1 MINALW
7 SHDDPLKSLK
17 TAVVSDLAAARH
29 AIDGYEMATAGEG
42 LRRLAGILDMA
53 LLPMAQRFCDE
64 IAELTLAAAAGAAGD
79 PQAARRL
86 AERAIRALRDYLD
99 GISDGTGTNPM
110 RFLPL
115 LDEMAQARGVP
126 PVSAHDLCSFDI
138 PVDLAGPLGREAD
151 TQEDLMVRLKREHE
165 TYQRG
170 LLRWFQGDAGGL
182 AAMRGA
188 LGGVLRTQP
197 ASRRA
202 LWWVASALV
211 EGLQMA
217 DTDTGPEVKKLC
229 ARIEQELRRLRSGAA
244 ESGSPL
250 LCDVLYAI
258 ATTCPDGP
266 RAHEVSAWYGLDK
279 VFPDAS
285 GREVEVSAEGRSG
298 HEAAQESLHAAR
310 DALERF
316 HDGTDGALD
325 ECVGHVSEARRKLRP
340 FSPGALTDLLDAI
353 ANRAGSRASDQ
364 TDRLALDLAE
374 ALIIA
379 DDACRRPLPSQTV
392 TQFVT
397 DYANELCFLGTAS
410 RTHSIEIA
418 DVLRMSDAAAP
429 VATEILKRLRQAQH
443 LLGNLSEETVKP
455 SEIDGL
461 GDSISQCASVFD
473 MLGAVRAETLCALC
487 AARIAEVKA
496 ADWAASE
503 ETMIMIAEGISGL
516 DLYCMALEQG
526 LADPERPLQAVF
538 EHLGLADPGTPPARP
553 QDLVEGPAFVNS
565 GDPEPSENPSE
576 VDAKLLS
583 VFLEEALG
591 VLRNM
596 ERQLAA
602 VRDDP
607 SDVEALAELRRV
619 FHTLTGSSR
628 MVRLDDLGHV
638 AHALEDTLD
647 FALDQGRPATGGLVT
662 LIELAYRRFGEWID
676 ALGRDGRADIDQAEL
691 LGLASRVRNGEET
704 SILTPGACTMAA
716 TGHAAAHAD
725 VALPESA
732 TLDASAEVVIGDAV
746 MSVALFE
753 SFAGEALVH
762 HQTLKLESEHL
773 STHGLCEIRPEFL
786 RASHTLAGISRTA
799 GLSHIGDLAGALEQ
813 WLQALAEDPHPLTTG
828 GRDVMWDAIAALGG
842 MIDAARRRQC
852 PEPNKLS
859 ESAVLTARIDSLCA
873 AVADASELPTIEQPS
888 SPGSLGVHGEPAI
901 VVEHEPPPAPVQAP
915 EHASE
920 RHSRLGLLIDSA
932 QELLSNW
939 STRRRPIAEPPALVA
954 TDGASHPVTE
964 IAVPDIVA
972 AEPKPIASIPQPA
985 AEGLDTEILAFFVE
999 EASELLSAI
1008 GSGLRAWR
1016 ADPSDNGASQQL
1028 LRVLHNFKG
1037 SAHTVGAV
1045 HLCRLAHD
1053 MEDRVQ
1059 ALVDHG
1065 DVPAVIFDALD
1076 ESFDHLAL
1084 ATEALQ
1090 KGQPV
1095 QPQPQSHAADPGAQT
1110 LAPALLSSDR
1120 TSDAL
1125 VQTLELTPLSS
1136 RAAQLPDATSAPGG
1150 SGVRDHQ
1157 TLLRIRAEVAD
1168 RLVNQA
1174 GEISIAR
1181 SRIETEMEAF
1191 ERGLSDLAA
1200 TTGRVREQLHEIAIQ
1215 AESQLQ
1221 SRLSQ
1226 VKSDD
1231 ANFDPLEFDRYTRL
1245 QELTRMIAEGVSDVA
1260 TVQQGLARTL
1270 EHTTAALAEQRRID
1284 REHHRD
1290 LMRLRAAP
1298 FSTITERLYRAV
1310 RQAARESGKKVDLTI
1325 RGGHVEINRT
1335 VIERM
1340 IAPLEHVLRNAVV
1353 HGIEPIE
1360 ERRRAG
1366 KPEVGMVTVALR
1378 PEATEIR
1385 LTVSDDGAG
1394 LDVGR
1399 IRDKAL
1405 ARGLITLEQPLL
1417 DEEAMQLIFSHGLST
1432 AEEITGLSGRGVG
1445 MDIVMSELGAIGGR
1459 VKVTSKRGKGAYFS
1473 FFLPVMLGITQ
1484 ALLVRAGIDVFPI
1497 PTVLVG
1503 QVVAGRSVH
1512 DQAGRLRESIEHLGR
1527 RYKVHYL
1534 PVLLGKLD
1542 ATAEG
1547 TRASRVLL
1555 LRAGDER
1562 IAVLV
1567 DEVLGSRKIM
1577 VKDVGAQIGSVQGI
1591 LGATVLGDG
1600 RGVLI
1605 INPIEFARRGDRAI
1619 PAAGAARPVEASAR
1633 TPLVLVVDDS
1643 LTVRKFTTRLLAR
1656 EGFRVATARDGVEA
1670 LDKVR
1675 VALPDV
1681 ILLDIEMPR
1690 MDGFELTRVLHS
1702 DSRTAGIPII
1712 MITSRTAEKH
1722 HQYAMDLGVRVYL
1735 GKPYSER
1742 DLVTHIAHCTDR
1754 RAA

>member
-1 MINALW
+1 MINALRTR
-7 SHDDPLKSLK
+7 DDSLRSLK

-29 AIDGYEMATAGEG
+29 AIDGYEMARAGEG

-53 LLPMAQRFCDE
+53 MLPMAQRFCDE
-64 IAELTLAAAAGAAGD
+64 IADLTLAAAVGAAGD

-86 AERAIRALRDYLD
+86 AKRAIRALRDYLD
-99 GISDGTGTNPM
+99 GISDGAGTDPM

-115 LDEMAQARGVP
+115 SGEMAQARGVP
-126 PVSAHDLCSFDI
+126 PVGAYDLCSFDI
-138 PVDLAGPLGREAD
+138 PMDLAGPLGREAD
-151 TQEDLMVRLKREHE
+151 LLNLGQEDLMLRIKRLHE

-182 AAMRGA
+182 DAMRGA
-188 LGGVLRTQP
+188 LDGVLRTQP

-217 DTDTGPEVKKLC
+217 HTDTGPEIKKLC
-229 ARIEQELRRLRSGAA
+229 ARVEQELRRLRSGAA

-258 ATTCPDGP
+258 ATSCPGGP
-266 RAHEVSAWYGLDK
+266 LVREVSAWYGLDK

-298 HEAAQESLHAAR
+298 REAVRGSLHAAR
-310 DALERF
+310 DALQRF

-325 ECVGHVSEARRKLRP
+325 QCIGHVSEARLKLPP

-364 TDRLALDLAE
+364 TERLALDLAE

-379 DDACRRPLPSQTV
+379 DDVCRRPVLSETV

-410 RTHSIEIA
+410 TTHSMGMA
-418 DVLRMSDAAAP
+418 NALRMSDAAAP

-443 LLGNLSEETVKP
+443 LLGDLSEKTVKP

-473 MLGAVRAETLCALC
+473 MLGAARAEMLCALC

-496 ADWAASE
+496 ADSAANE
-503 ETMIMIAEGISGL
+503 ETMSVIAEGISGL
-516 DLYCMALEQG
+516 DLYCAALEQG
-526 LADPERPLQAVF
+526 LADPERPLLAVF
-538 EHLGLADPGTPPARP
+538 EHLGLAHPGTPPAEP
-553 QDLVEGPAFVNS
+553 QD
-565 GDPEPSENPSE
+565 
-576 VDAKLLS
+576 
-583 VFLEEALG
+583 
-591 VLRNM
+591 
-596 ERQLAA
+596 Q
-602 VRDDP
+602 
-607 SDVEALAELRRV
+607 
-619 FHTLTGSSR
+619 
-628 MVRLDDLGHV
+628 
-638 AHALEDTLD
+638 
-647 FALDQGRPATGGLVT
+647 
-662 LIELAYRRFGEWID
+662 
-676 ALGRDGRADIDQAEL
+676 
-691 LGLASRVRNGEET
+691 
-704 SILTPGACTMAA
+704 TMACA
-716 TGHAAAHAD
+716 IAAAGHAAADAD

-732 TLDASAEVVIGDAV
+732 TLEATAEVVIGNAV

-753 SFAGEALVH
+753 SFASEALVH
-762 HQTLKLESEHL
+762 HQTLNLESERL
-773 STHGLCEIRPEFL
+773 STHGLCEIRPEFV

-813 WLQALAEDPHPLTTG
+813 WLQALAEDPHPLTAG
-828 GRDVMWDAIAALGG
+828 GRDAMRDAIAALGG

-852 PEPNKLS
+852 PEPNELS
-859 ESAVLTARIDSLCA
+859 ESAVLIARIDSLCVT
-873 AVADASELPTIEQPS
+873 VADTSKLLTIEQPS
-888 SPGSLGVHGEPAI
+888 SPESLGVHGEPAI

-920 RHSRLGLLIDSA
+920 RHSGLRLLIDSA
-932 QELLSNW
+932 QELVSNW
-939 STRRRPIAEPPALVA
+939 STRRRPIAEPPAPVA
-954 TDGASHPVTE
+954 TDEASYPVTE
-964 IAVPDIVA
+964 MAVPDIVA
-972 AEPKPIASIPQPA
+972 PEPEPITSGPQPA
-985 AEGLDTEILAFFVE
+985 AERLDTEILAFFVE

-1016 ADPSDNGASQQL
+1016 ADPSDTGASQQL

-1059 ALVDHG
+1059 ALVDDG

-1076 ESFDHLAL
+1076 ERFDHLAL
-1084 ATEALQ
+1084 CTEALQ
-1090 KGQPV
+1090 RGQPV
-1095 QPQPQSHAADPGAQT
+1095 HPRSRSGAAEPGAQT
-1110 LAPALLSSDR
+1110 LAPALLSSDPS
-1120 TSDAL
+1120 SDAL

-1136 RAAQLPDATSAPGG
+1136 RAAQLPDPNRALGG
-1150 SGVRDHQ
+1150 SGVHDHQ

-1191 ERGLSDLAA
+1191 ERGLSDLAV

-1221 SRLSQ
+1221 SRLLQ
-1226 VKSDD
+1226 VKSED
-1231 ANFDPLEFDRYTRL
+1231 ANFDPLEFDRYTCL

-1270 EHTTAALAEQRRID
+1270 EHTTASLAEQRRVD

-1310 RQAARESGKKVDLTI
+1310 RQAARESGKKVELTI

-1335 VIERM
+1335 AIERM

-1366 KPEVGMVTVALR
+1366 KPEVGTVTVAVR
-1378 PEATEIR
+1378 AEATEIR

-1394 LDVGR
+1394 LDVAR

-1405 ARGLITLEQPLL
+1405 ARGLITAEQPLL
-1417 DEEAMQLIFSHGLST
+1417 DEELMQLIFSHGLST

-1459 VKVTSKRGKGAYFS
+1459 AKVTSKRGKGAYFS
-1473 FFLPVMLGITQ
+1473 FFLPVTLGITQ

-1503 QVVAGRSVH
+1503 QVVAGPSAH

-1542 ATAEG
+1542 ATVEG

-1562 IAVLV
+1562 VAVLV
-1567 DEVLGSRKIM
+1567 DEVLGSREIM

-1619 PAAGAARPVEASAR
+1619 PAAGAADPAQASAR
-1633 TPLVLVVDDS
+1633 APLVLVVDDS

-1656 EGFRVATARDGVEA
+1656 EGFRLATARDGVEA
-1670 LDKVR
+1670 LDQVR

-1702 DSRTAGIPII
+1702 DPRTAGIPII

-1722 HQYAMDLGVRVYL
+1722 RQYAMDLGVHVYL

-1742 DLVTHIAHCTDR
+1742 DLVTHIEHCTGR

>member
-1 MINALW
+1 MKNAL
-7 SHDDPLKSLK
+7 SSRDDPLRSLK
-17 TAVVSDLAAARH
+17 TAIVIDLAAARH
-29 AIDGYEMATAGEG
+29 AIDENEMARAGEG
-42 LRRLAGILDMA
+42 LRRLAGILGMA
-53 LLPMAQRFCDE
+53 MLPMAQRFCGE
-64 IAELTLAAAAGAAGD
+64 ISELALAAAAGAVGD
-79 PQAARRL
+79 LQTAQRL
-86 AERAIRALRDYLD
+86 AERSIRALRDYLD
-99 GISDGTGTNPM
+99 GISDGAGTNPM

-115 LDEMAQARGVP
+115 LGEMAQARGVP
-126 PVSAHDLCSFDI
+126 PVSTHDLCSFDI
-138 PVDLAGPLGREAD
+138 PVDPAGPPGREAD
-151 TQEDLMVRLKREHE
+151 LLNLGQEDLLDRLKREHE

-182 AAMRGA
+182 VAMGGA
-188 LGGVLRTQP
+188 LDRVLRTQP

-202 LWWVASALV
+202 LWWIASALV
-211 EGLQMA
+211 EGLQIA
-217 DTDTGPEVKKLC
+217 HTDTGPEIKKLC
-229 ARIEQELRRLRSGAA
+229 ARIEQELRRLRNGAA

-266 RAHEVSAWYGLDK
+266 RAREVSAWYGLDK

-285 GREVEVSAEGRSG
+285 GREVEVSAEERTG
-298 HEAAQESLHAAR
+298 HEAARESLRAAR
-310 DALERF
+310 DALQRF
-316 HDGTDGALD
+316 HDGADGALD
-325 ECVGHVSEARRKLRP
+325 ECIGQVSEACLKLRP
-340 FSPGALTDLLDAI
+340 IPPSALTDLLGAI
-353 ANRAGSRASDQ
+353 ANRAGSRRSDQ

-379 DDACRRPLPSQTV
+379 DDVCRRPALSETV
-392 TQFVT
+392 TQSVT
-397 DYANELCFLGTAS
+397 DYANELCSLGTAS
-410 RTHSIEIA
+410 KTHSIAMA
-418 DVLRMSDAAAP
+418 DALWMTDSVVP

-443 LLGNLSEETVKP
+443 LLGDLSQETVRP
-455 SEIDGL
+455 SDIDGL
-461 GDSISQCASVFD
+461 GDSIAQCASVFD
-473 MLGAVRAETLCALC
+473 MLGAVRAEMLGALC

-496 ADWAASE
+496 ADWVASD
-503 ETMIMIAEGISGL
+503 ETMTVIAEGINGL

-526 LADPERPLQAVF
+526 SADPERPLLAVF
-538 EHLGLADPGTPPARP
+538 EHLGLADPGTRPAGP
-553 QDLVEGPAFVNS
+553 QDLVDGPTLVAS
-565 GDPEPSENPSE
+565 GDLGPFENRFE
-576 VDAKLLS
+576 MDAELLS
-583 VFLEEALG
+583 VFLKEALE
-591 VLRNM
+591 VLRDM

-602 VRDDP
+602 VRNDP
-607 SDVEALAELRRV
+607 SDAEVLSEMRRG
-619 FHTLTGSSR
+619 FHTLKGSSR
-628 MVRLDDLGHV
+628 MVHLDDLGHA

-647 FALDQGRPATGGLVT
+647 FALGKGRPAPDGLAT
-662 LIELAYRRFGEWID
+662 LIESAHRRFGEWIE
-676 ALGRDGRADIDQAEL
+676 ALGRDGRADIDLDEL
-691 LGLASRVRNGEET
+691 MSLASCVRNGGET
-704 SILTPGACTMAA
+704 SILTQGASAMPA
-716 TGHAAAHAD
+716 TGHAG
-725 VALPESA
+725 VAPPESA
-732 TLDASAEVVIGDAV
+732 TLEATAEVVIGDAV

-773 STHGLCEIRPEFL
+773 STRGFCEIRPEFL
-786 RASHTLAGISRTA
+786 RAAHTLAGISRTA
-799 GLSHIGDLAGALEQ
+799 GLLHIGDLAGALEQ
-813 WLQALAEDPHPLTTG
+813 WLQALAQDPHPLRAG
-828 GRDVMWDAIAALGG
+828 GRDVLRDAIATLGG

-852 PEPNKLS
+852 PEPNELS
-859 ESAVLTARIDSLCA
+859 AGALVIARIDSLCA
-873 AVADASELPTIEQPS
+873 VVADASESLAVEQPS
-888 SPGSLGVHGEPAI
+888 STGSLEVHEEP
-901 VVEHEPPPAPVQAP
+901 VVGHEPPPAP
-915 EHASE
+915 EHAPE
-920 RHSRLGLLIDSA
+920 RHSRFRLLIDSA
-932 QELLSNW
+932 QELLSDW
-939 STRRRPIAEPPALVA
+939 STRRRPIAEPPPLVA
-954 TDGASHPVTE
+954 TDQVSHPATE
-964 IAVPDIVA
+964 IDVPDSVA
-972 AEPKPIASIPQPA
+972 ADPEAVGPEPIASVPEPA
-985 AEGLDTEILAFFVE
+985 VEGLDTEILTFFVE
-999 EASELLSAI
+999 EAFELLSAI

-1016 ADPSDNGASQQL
+1016 ADPSDNGACQQL
-1028 LRVLHNFKG
+1028 LRSLHNFKG

-1053 MEDRVQ
+1053 MEDRVE

-1076 ESFDHLAL
+1076 ERFDHLAL

-1090 KGQPV
+1090 KEQPV
-1095 QPQPQSHAADPGAQT
+1095 QSQPRYDAADSGTQI
-1110 LAPALLSSDR
+1110 LAPDLQSSDR
-1120 TSDAL
+1120 TSDVL

-1136 RAAQLPDATSAPGG
+1136 RVTQRPDATPAPGG
-1150 SGVRDHQ
+1150 SGVGDRL
-1157 TLLRIRAEVAD
+1157 TFLRIRAEVAD

-1174 GEISIAR
+1174 GEINIAR
-1181 SRIETEMEAF
+1181 SRIETEMESF

-1200 TTGRVREQLHEIAIQ
+1200 TTARVREQLHEIAIQ

-1231 ANFDPLEFDRYTRL
+1231 ADFDPLEFDRYTRL

-1270 EHTTAALAEQRRID
+1270 EHTTASLAEQRRID

-1298 FSTITERLYRAV
+1298 FSTIAERLYRAV
-1310 RQAARESGKKVDLTI
+1310 RQAARGSGKKVELTI
-1325 RGGHVEINRT
+1325 RGGHVELNRT

-1340 IAPLEHVLRNAVV
+1340 IGPLEHVLRNAVV

-1360 ERRRAG
+1360 ERRRTG
-1366 KPEVGMVTVALR
+1366 KPDMGMVTVALR

-1394 LDVGR
+1394 LDIAR

-1405 ARGLITLEQPLL
+1405 ARGLITPEQPLL
-1417 DEEAMQLIFSHGLST
+1417 DEELMQLIFSHGLST

-1459 VKVTSKRGKGAYFS
+1459 VKVTSKRGHGAYFS
-1473 FFLPVMLGITQ
+1473 FFFPVTLGITQ
-1484 ALLVRAGIDVFPI
+1484 ALLVRAGSDVFPI

-1503 QVVAGRSVH
+1503 QVLAGRSAH

-1534 PVLLGKLD
+1534 PVVLGKLD

-1562 IAVLV
+1562 VAVLV
-1567 DEVLGSRKIM
+1567 DEVLGSREIM
-1577 VKDVGAQIGSVQGI
+1577 VKDVGAQIGSVHGI

-1605 INPIEFARRGDRAI
+1605 INPIELARRGDIRAI
-1619 PAAGAARPVEASAR
+1619 PAAGAQHPAEASAR

-1656 EGFRVATARDGVEA
+1656 EGFRVATARDGIEA
-1670 LDKVR
+1670 LDQVR

-1702 DSRTAGIPII
+1702 DPRTAGIPII

-1722 HQYAMDLGVRVYL
+1722 RQYAMDLGVRVYL

-1742 DLVTHIAHCTDR
+1742 DLMTQIAHCTEQ
-1754 RAA
+1754 RAD

>member
-1 MINALW
+1 MINALR
-7 SHDDPLKSLK
+7 SRDDPLRSLK
-17 TAVVSDLAAARH
+17 TAIVSDLAAARH
-29 AIDGYEMATAGEG
+29 AIDGYEMARAGEG

-53 LLPMAQRFCDE
+53 MLPMAQRFCDE

-99 GISDGTGTNPM
+99 GISDGAGTNPM

-115 LDEMAQARGVP
+115 LGEMAQARGVP

-138 PVDLAGPLGREAD
+138 PVDVASPLGREAD
-151 TQEDLMVRLKREHE
+151 LLNLGQEDLMVRLKRLHE

-182 AAMRGA
+182 AAMRAA

-217 DTDTGPEVKKLC
+217 HTDTGPEIQKLC
-229 ARIEQELRRLRSGAA
+229 ARVEQELRRLRSGAA

-266 RAHEVSAWYGLDK
+266 RAREVSAWYGLDK

-285 GREVEVSAEGRSG
+285 GREVEVSAGGRFG
-298 HEAAQESLHAAR
+298 NEAVRESLHAAR

-325 ECVGHVSEARRKLRP
+325 ECIDHVSEARRKLAP

-379 DDACRRPLPSQTV
+379 DDACRRPVLSETV
-392 TQFVT
+392 TQSVT
-397 DYANELCFLGTAS
+397 NYANELCLLGAAS
-410 RTHSIEIA
+410 RMHSIEMA
-418 DVLRMSDAAAP
+418 DALGMSDAAAP

-443 LLGNLSEETVKP
+443 LLLGDLSEETVKP

-461 GDSISQCASVFD
+461 GDSISQCASAFG
-473 MLGAVRAETLCALC
+473 MLGAVRAEMLCALC

-503 ETMIMIAEGISGL
+503 ETMTVIAEGISGL
-516 DLYCMALEQG
+516 DLYCTAREQG
-526 LADPERPLQAVF
+526 LADPERPLLAAF
-538 EHLGLADPGTPPARP
+538 EHLGLADPGTPPAGP
-553 QDLVEGPAFVNS
+553 QDLVEGPAFVDS
-565 GDPEPSENPSE
+565 
-576 VDAKLLS
+576 
-583 VFLEEALG
+583 
-591 VLRNM
+591 
-596 ERQLAA
+596 
-602 VRDDP
+602 
-607 SDVEALAELRRV
+607 
-619 FHTLTGSSR
+619 
-628 MVRLDDLGHV
+628 
-638 AHALEDTLD
+638 
-647 FALDQGRPATGGLVT
+647 
-662 LIELAYRRFGEWID
+662 
-676 ALGRDGRADIDQAEL
+676 
-691 LGLASRVRNGEET
+691 
-704 SILTPGACTMAA
+704 AA
-716 TGHAAAHAD
+716 TGHAATVVD

-732 TLDASAEVVIGDAV
+732 TLEASAEVVIGDAV
-746 MSVALFE
+746 MSVTLFE
-753 SFAGEALVH
+753 SFAGEALLY

-773 STHGLCEIRPEFL
+773 SKHSLCEIRPEFL

-813 WLQALAEDPHPLTTG
+813 WLQALAQDPHPLTTG
-828 GRDVMWDAIAALGG
+828 GRGAMRDAITSLGG

-852 PEPNKLS
+852 PEPNELA
-859 ESAVLTARIDSLCA
+859 ESTVLMARIDSLCA
-873 AVADASELPTIEQPS
+873 AVADASELLTIEQPS
-888 SPGSLGVHGEPAI
+888 GPGSLGVHGEPAI
-901 VVEHEPPPAPVQAP
+901 VIGHEPPPAPVQVREP
-915 EHASE
+915 TSEH
-920 RHSRLGLLIDSA
+920 HGRLRLLIDSA

-939 STRRRPIAEPPALVA
+939 STRRSPIAEPPALIA
-954 TDGASHPVTE
+954 TDDTSHPVTE
-964 IAVPDIVA
+964 IALPGIVA
-972 AEPKPIASIPQPA
+972 ADPATAGPEPNASGPQPA

-1016 ADPSDNGASQQL
+1016 ADPGDNDASQQL

-1053 MEDRVQ
+1053 MEDRVE

-1065 DVPAVIFDALD
+1065 DVPAAIFDALD
-1076 ESFDHLAL
+1076 ERFDHLAL

-1095 QPQPQSHAADPGAQT
+1095 QSQPRSDAADPGAQT
-1110 LAPALLSSDR
+1110 LAPDLLSSDR

-1136 RAAQLPDATSAPGG
+1136 RAAQLPDATPTPGG

-1157 TLLRIRAEVAD
+1157 ALLRIRAEVAD

-1174 GEISIAR
+1174 GEISIVR

-1191 ERGLSDLAA
+1191 ERGLSDLAV

-1231 ANFDPLEFDRYTRL
+1231 ADFDPLEFDRYTRL

-1270 EHTTAALAEQRRID
+1270 EHTTASLAEQRRID
-1284 REHHRD
+1284 SEHHRD

-1335 VIERM
+1335 VLERM
-1340 IAPLEHVLRNAVV
+1340 IGPLEHVLRNAVV

-1394 LDVGR
+1394 LDLVR

-1405 ARGLITLEQPLL
+1405 ARGLITPEQPLL
-1417 DEEAMQLIFSHGLST
+1417 DEELMQLIFSHGLST
-1432 AEEITGLSGRGVG
+1432 TEEITGLSGRGVG
-1445 MDIVMSELGAIGGR
+1445 MDIVMNELGIIGGR

-1473 FFLPVMLGITQ
+1473 FFLPVTLGITQ

-1503 QVVAGRSVH
+1503 QVLAGRSAH

-1562 IAVLV
+1562 VAVLV
-1567 DEVLGSRKIM
+1567 DEVLGNREIM
-1577 VKDVGAQIGSVQGI
+1577 VKDVGAQIGSAQGI

-1605 INPIEFARRGDRAI
+1605 INPIEFAQRGDIRAS
-1619 PAAGAARPVEASAR
+1619 PAAGAAPPAEASAR

-1656 EGFRVATARDGVEA
+1656 EGFGVATARDGVEA
-1670 LDKVR
+1670 LDQVR

-1702 DSRTAGIPII
+1702 DPRTAGIPII

-1722 HQYAMDLGVRVYL
+1722 RQYAMDLGVRVYL

-1742 DLVTHIAHCTDR
+1742 DLMTHIAHCTER

>member
-1 MINALW
+1 MMNAL
-7 SHDDPLKSLK
+7 SSRDDPLRSLK

-29 AIDGYEMATAGEG
+29 AIDGYEMARAGEG

-53 LLPMAQRFCDE
+53 MLPTAQRFCDE

-99 GISDGTGTNPM
+99 GISDGAGTNPM
-110 RFLPL
+110 RFLAL
-115 LDEMAQARGVP
+115 LGEMAQARGVP

-151 TQEDLMVRLKREHE
+151 LLNLGQEDLMVRLKREHE

-170 LLRWFQGDAGGL
+170 LLRWFQGDVGGL

-188 LGGVLRTQP
+188 LGEILRSQP

-217 DTDTGPEVKKLC
+217 HTDTGPEIKKLC
-229 ARIEQELRRLRSGAA
+229 ARVEQELRRLRSGAA

-266 RAHEVSAWYGLDK
+266 RAREVSAWYGLDK

-285 GREVEVSAEGRSG
+285 GHEMEVSPEGRSG
-298 HEAAQESLHAAR
+298 HEVVRESLHAAR

-325 ECVGHVSEARRKLRP
+325 EFIGHVSEARLKLSP
-340 FSPGALTDLLDAI
+340 FSAGGLTDLLDAI
-353 ANRAGSRASDQ
+353 ANHAGSRTSDQ

-374 ALIIA
+374 TLIIA
-379 DDACRRPLPSQTV
+379 DDACRRPVLSETV
-392 TQFVT
+392 TQSVT
-397 DYANELCFLGTAS
+397 DYANELCLLGTAS
-410 RTHSIEIA
+410 RTHSIEMA
-418 DVLRMSDAAAP
+418 DALRMRDAAAP

-443 LLGNLSEETVKP
+443 LLGDLSEETVKP

-496 ADWAASE
+496 ADCAASE
-503 ETMIMIAEGISGL
+503 ETMTVIAEGISGL

-526 LADPERPLQAVF
+526 LADPERLLLAAF

-553 QDLVEGPAFVNS
+553 QDLVEGPAFVDS
-565 GDPEPSENPSE
+565 GDPGPSENPSKA
-576 VDAKLLS
+576 DAELLS

-602 VRDDP
+602 VRNDP
-607 SDVEALAELRRV
+607 SDAEVLAELRRG
-619 FHTLTGSSR
+619 FHMLKGSSR
-628 MVRLDDLGHV
+628 IVRLDDLGHV
-638 AHALEDTLD
+638 AQALEDTVD
-647 FALDQGRPATGGLVT
+647 FALDKARPATSGLVA
-662 LIELAYRRFGEWID
+662 LIELARRRFGAWID
-676 ALGRDGRADIDQAEL
+676 ALGRDGRADIDQDEL
-691 LGLASRVRNGEET
+691 MGLASRVRNGEET
-704 SILTPGACTMAA
+704 SILPQGACAMAA
-716 TGHAAAHAD
+716 TGHAAADAD

-732 TLDASAEVVIGDAV
+732 TLEATAEVVIGDTV

-762 HQTLKLESEHL
+762 HRTLTLESEHL

-813 WLQALAEDPHPLTTG
+813 WLQALAQDPHPLTTG
-828 GRDVMWDAIAALGG
+828 GRDAMRDAITSLGR
-842 MIDAARRRQC
+842 MIDAARRRHC
-852 PEPNKLS
+852 PEPNELS
-859 ESAVLTARIDSLCA
+859 ESAVLMARIDSLCA
-873 AVADASELPTIEQPS
+873 AVADASELLTIEQPS
-888 SPGSLGVHGEPAI
+888 SPGSLGVHGPAI
-901 VVEHEPPPAPVQAP
+901 VVGQEPPPAPVQAA

-920 RHSRLGLLIDSA
+920 RHSRLRLLVDSA

-939 STRRRPIAEPPALVA
+939 STRRRPIADPSALVA
-954 TDGASHPVTE
+954 TDETSRPVTE
-964 IAVPDIVA
+964 IAVPDIVVADPA
-972 AEPKPIASIPQPA
+972 AVGPEPIASGRQPV

-1016 ADPSDNGASQQL
+1016 ADPSDNGPSQQL

-1045 HLCRLAHD
+1045 HLSRLAHD
-1053 MEDRVQ
+1053 MEDRVE

-1076 ESFDHLAL
+1076 ERFDHLSL

-1095 QPQPQSHAADPGAQT
+1095 QSQPRSDAADRGTQT
-1110 LAPALLSSDR
+1110 LAPDLLSSDR
-1120 TSDAL
+1120 SSDAL
-1125 VQTLELTPLSS
+1125 VLTLELTPLSS
-1136 RAAQLPDATSAPGG
+1136 RPAQLPDATPAPGG
-1150 SGVRDHQ
+1150 SGVRDNQ

-1174 GEISIAR
+1174 GELSIAR
-1181 SRIETEMEAF
+1181 SRVETEMEAF
-1191 ERGLSDLAA
+1191 EHGLSDLAV

-1245 QELTRMIAEGVSDVA
+1245 QELTRMIAEGVSDA

-1270 EHTTAALAEQRRID
+1270 EHTTASLADQRRID

-1298 FSTITERLYRAV
+1298 FSTITKRLYRAV
-1310 RQAARESGKKVDLTI
+1310 RQAARESGKKVELTI

-1335 VIERM
+1335 VLERL

-1360 ERRRAG
+1360 ERRRTG
-1366 KPEVGMVTVALR
+1366 KPEVGMVTVAL
-1378 PEATEIR
+1378 
-1385 LTVSDDGAG
+1385 
-1394 LDVGR
+1394 
-1399 IRDKAL
+1399 
-1405 ARGLITLEQPLL
+1405 
-1417 DEEAMQLIFSHGLST
+1417 
-1432 AEEITGLSGRGVG
+1432 
-1445 MDIVMSELGAIGGR
+1445 
-1459 VKVTSKRGKGAYFS
+1459 
-1473 FFLPVMLGITQ
+1473 
-1484 ALLVRAGIDVFPI
+1484 
-1497 PTVLVG
+1497 
-1503 QVVAGRSVH
+1503 
-1512 DQAGRLRESIEHLGR
+1512 
-1527 RYKVHYL
+1527 
-1534 PVLLGKLD
+1534 
-1542 ATAEG
+1542 
-1547 TRASRVLL
+1547 
-1555 LRAGDER
+1555 
-1562 IAVLV
+1562 
-1567 DEVLGSRKIM
+1567 
-1577 VKDVGAQIGSVQGI
+1577 
-1591 LGATVLGDG
+1591 
-1600 RGVLI
+1600 
-1605 INPIEFARRGDRAI
+1605 
-1619 PAAGAARPVEASAR
+1619 
-1633 TPLVLVVDDS
+1633 
-1643 LTVRKFTTRLLAR
+1643 
-1656 EGFRVATARDGVEA
+1656 
-1670 LDKVR
+1670 
-1675 VALPDV
+1675 
-1681 ILLDIEMPR
+1681 
-1690 MDGFELTRVLHS
+1690 
-1702 DSRTAGIPII
+1702 
-1712 MITSRTAEKH
+1712 
-1722 HQYAMDLGVRVYL
+1722 
-1735 GKPYSER
+1735 
-1742 DLVTHIAHCTDR
+1742 
-1754 RAA
+1754 

>member
-1 MINALW
+1 MINAPW
-7 SHDDPLKSLK
+7 SRDDPLRSLK

-29 AIDGYEMATAGEG
+29 AIDGYEMARAGEG

-53 LLPMAQRFCDE
+53 MLPMAQRFCDE

-99 GISDGTGTNPM
+99 GISDGAGTNPI

-115 LDEMAQARGVP
+115 LGEMAQERGVP
-126 PVSAHDLCSFDI
+126 PVSAHDLCSSDI
-138 PVDLAGPLGREAD
+138 PADLAGPLGREAD
-151 TQEDLMVRLKREHE
+151 TQEGLMVRLKREHE

-217 DTDTGPEVKKLC
+217 HTHTGPEIKKLC
-229 ARIEQELRRLRSGAA
+229 ARVEQELRRLRRGAA

-250 LCDVLYAI
+250 LSDVLYAI

-266 RAHEVSAWYGLDK
+266 RAREVSAWYGLDK

-285 GREVEVSAEGRSG
+285 GREMEVSPGGHSG
-298 HEAAQESLHAAR
+298 HEAVRESLHAAR

-316 HDGTDGALD
+316 HDGTDGALG
-325 ECVGHVSEARRKLRP
+325 EFIGHVSEARRKLRP
-340 FSPGALTDLLDAI
+340 FSPGALRDLLDAI
-353 ANRAGSRASDQ
+353 ANYAGSRTSDQ

-374 ALIIA
+374 TMIIA
-379 DDACRRPLPSQTV
+379 VNVCRRPVLSETV
-392 TQFVT
+392 TQSVT
-397 DYANELCFLGTAS
+397 DYANDLCLLGTAS
-410 RTHSIEIA
+410 RTHSIEMA
-418 DVLRMSDAAAP
+418 DALRMSDAAAP

-443 LLGNLSEETVKP
+443 LLGDLSEETVKP

-473 MLGAVRAETLCALC
+473 MLGAVRAETLCAVC
-487 AARIAEVKA
+487 TARIAEVKA
-496 ADWAASE
+496 ADRAASHQSM
-503 ETMIMIAEGISGL
+503 TVIAEGISGL

-526 LADPERPLQAVF
+526 LADPERPLLAAF
-538 EHLGLADPGTPPARP
+538 EHLGLADPGTPPAGP
-553 QDLVEGPAFVNS
+553 QDLVEGPAFVDS
-565 GDPEPSENPSE
+565 GDPGPSQDPSE
-576 VDAKLLS
+576 VDAELLS

-607 SDVEALAELRRV
+607 SDAEVLAELRRG
-619 FHTLTGSSR
+619 FHMLKGSSR
-628 MVRLDDLGHV
+628 IVHLDDLGHL

-647 FALDQGRPATGGLVT
+647 FALDKARPATGGLVA
-662 LIELAYRRFGEWID
+662 LIELAHRRFGAWID
-676 ALGRDGRADIDQAEL
+676 ALGRDGRADIDQDEL
-691 LGLASRVRNGEET
+691 MGLASRVRNGEET
-704 SILTPGACTMAA
+704 SILTQRSCAMAA
-716 TGHAAAHAD
+716 TGPAAADAD

-732 TLDASAEVVIGDAV
+732 TLEATAEVVIGDAV

-773 STHGLCEIRPEFL
+773 NTHGLCEIRPEFL

-813 WLQALAEDPHPLTTG
+813 WLQALAQDPHPLTTG
-828 GRDVMWDAIAALGG
+828 GRDAMRDAITSLGG

-852 PEPNKLS
+852 PEPNELS
-859 ESAVLTARIDSLCA
+859 ESAVLMARIDSLCA
-873 AVADASELPTIEQPS
+873 AVAAASELLAIERPS
-888 SPGSLGVHGEPAI
+888 SPESLGVHGEPAI
-901 VVEHEPPPAPVQAP
+901 VVGHEPPPAPVQAP

-920 RHSRLGLLIDSA
+920 RHSRLHLLIDSA
-932 QELLSNW
+932 QELLSNR

-954 TDGASHPVTE
+954 TDEMSHPITE
-964 IAVPDIVA
+964 IAVPDIVTA
-972 AEPKPIASIPQPA
+972 MGPEPIASGPQPT

-1016 ADPSDNGASQQL
+1016 ADPGDNDASQQL

-1053 MEDRVQ
+1053 MEDRVE

-1076 ESFDHLAL
+1076 ERFDHLAL

-1095 QPQPQSHAADPGAQT
+1095 QSQPRSDAADTGAQT
-1110 LAPALLSSDR
+1110 LAPDLPSSDR
-1120 TSDAL
+1120 KSDAL
-1125 VQTLELTPLSS
+1125 VQTFELTPLSS
-1136 RAAQLPDATSAPGG
+1136 RAAQLPDATPAPGG

-1157 TLLRIRAEVAD
+1157 ALLRIRAEVAD

-1174 GEISIAR
+1174 GEISIVR
-1181 SRIETEMEAF
+1181 SRIEAEMEAF
-1191 ERGLSDLAA
+1191 ERGLSDLAV

-1231 ANFDPLEFDRYTRL
+1231 ADFDPLEFDRYTRL

-1270 EHTTAALAEQRRID
+1270 EHTTASLAEQRRID

-1335 VIERM
+1335 VLERM
-1340 IAPLEHVLRNAVV
+1340 IGPLEHVLRNAVV

-1394 LDVGR
+1394 LDLAR

-1405 ARGLITLEQPLL
+1405 ARGLITPEQPLL
-1417 DEEAMQLIFSHGLST
+1417 DEELMQLIFSHGLST

-1445 MDIVMSELGAIGGR
+1445 MDIVMSELGVIGGR

-1473 FFLPVMLGITQ
+1473 FFLPVTLGITQ

-1503 QVVAGRSVH
+1503 QVLAGRSAH

-1527 RYKVHYL
+1527 RIAL
-1534 PVLLGKLD
+1534 
-1542 ATAEG
+1542 A
-1547 TRASRVLL
+1547 TRALT
-1555 LRAGDER
+1555 LRLPGAFSSHPQCRHQPVGDPTPQ
-1562 IAVLV
+1562 
-1567 DEVLGSRKIM
+1567 K
-1577 VKDVGAQIGSVQGI
+1577 
-1591 LGATVLGDG
+1591 T
-1600 RGVLI
+1600 RGT
-1605 INPIEFARRGDRAI
+1605 G
-1619 PAAGAARPVEASAR
+1619 
-1633 TPLVLVVDDS
+1633 
-1643 LTVRKFTTRLLAR
+1643 
-1656 EGFRVATARDGVEA
+1656 
-1670 LDKVR
+1670 
-1675 VALPDV
+1675 
-1681 ILLDIEMPR
+1681 
-1690 MDGFELTRVLHS
+1690 
-1702 DSRTAGIPII
+1702 
-1712 MITSRTAEKH
+1712 
-1722 HQYAMDLGVRVYL
+1722 
-1735 GKPYSER
+1735 R
-1742 DLVTHIAHCTDR
+1742 DLVLGHPLTEMLAEDTEGGPLADPVETRRLVRFERSVIGLEPLPPYEPGDANSRTLGCRRRLFRLDGLPDPGHVPGELDAPHRGMEAKPHVRPARGGDRCQRLGAHER
-1754 RAA
+1754 GAGGIEGLAQQPLEARQFEEPGAWRIFPMG

>member
-1 MINALW
+1 MAI
-7 SHDDPLKSLK
+7 
-17 TAVVSDLAAARH
+17 VSDLAAARH
-29 AIDGYEMATAGEG
+29 AIDGCEMARAGEG

-53 LLPMAQRFCDE
+53 MLPMAQRFCDE
-64 IAELTLAAAAGAAGD
+64 IAELTLAVAAGAAGD

-99 GISDGTGTNPM
+99 GICDGAGTNPM
-110 RFLPL
+110 RLLPL
-115 LDEMAQARGVP
+115 LGEMAQARGVL

-138 PVDLAGPLGREAD
+138 PVDLASPFGREAHLLNLG
-151 TQEDLMVRLKREHE
+151 QEDLMVRLKRLHE
-165 TYQRG
+165 TYQHG
-170 LLRWFQGDAGGL
+170 LLRWFQGDARGL

-197 ASRRA
+197 APRRA

-217 DTDTGPEVKKLC
+217 HTDTGPEIQKLC
-229 ARIEQELRRLRSGAA
+229 ARVEQELRRLRSGAA

-266 RAHEVSAWYGLDK
+266 RAREVSAWYGLDK

-285 GREVEVSAEGRSG
+285 GREVEVSAGGRSG
-298 HEAAQESLHAAR
+298 HDAVRESLHAAR

-325 ECVGHVSEARRKLRP
+325 ECIDHVSEASRKLAP

-379 DDACRRPLPSQTV
+379 DDACRRPVLSETV
-392 TQFVT
+392 TRSVT
-397 DYANELCFLGTAS
+397 DYANELSLLGTAS
-410 RTHSIEIA
+410 RTHSIDMA
-418 DVLRMSDAAAP
+418 NALGMSDAAAP

-443 LLGNLSEETVKP
+443 LLLGDLSEETVKP

-461 GDSISQCASVFD
+461 GDSISQCASVFGI
-473 MLGAVRAETLCALC
+473 LGAVRAEMLCALC
-487 AARIAEVKA
+487 AARIAEMKG

-503 ETMIMIAEGISGL
+503 ETMTVIAEGISGL
-516 DLYCMALEQG
+516 DLYCTAREHG
-526 LADPERPLQAVF
+526 LADPERPLLAAFV
-538 EHLGLADPGTPPARP
+538 HLGLADPGTPPAGP
-553 QDLVEGPAFVNS
+553 QDLVEGPAFVDS
-565 GDPEPSENPSE
+565 
-576 VDAKLLS
+576 
-583 VFLEEALG
+583 
-591 VLRNM
+591 
-596 ERQLAA
+596 
-602 VRDDP
+602 
-607 SDVEALAELRRV
+607 
-619 FHTLTGSSR
+619 
-628 MVRLDDLGHV
+628 
-638 AHALEDTLD
+638 
-647 FALDQGRPATGGLVT
+647 
-662 LIELAYRRFGEWID
+662 
-676 ALGRDGRADIDQAEL
+676 
-691 LGLASRVRNGEET
+691 
-704 SILTPGACTMAA
+704 AA
-716 TGHAAAHAD
+716 TGHAATVVD
-725 VALPESA
+725 VALPGSA
-732 TLDASAEVVIGDAV
+732 TLEATGEVVIGDAV
-746 MSVALFE
+746 MSVTLFE

-773 STHGLCEIRPEFL
+773 SKHGLCEIRPEFL
-786 RASHTLAGISRTA
+786 RASHTLSGISRTA
-799 GLSHIGDLAGALEQ
+799 GFSHIGDLAGALEQ
-813 WLQALAEDPHPLTTG
+813 WLQALAQDPHPLTTG
-828 GRDVMWDAIAALGG
+828 SRDAMRDAITSLGG

-852 PEPNKLS
+852 PEPNELA
-859 ESAVLTARIDSLCA
+859 ESTVLMARIDSLCA
-873 AVADASELPTIEQPS
+873 AVADASELLTIEQPS
-888 SPGSLGVHGEPAI
+888 SPGSLGVHGEPA
-901 VVEHEPPPAPVQAP
+901 VVVGHEPPPAPVQVP
-915 EHASE
+915 ERASE
-920 RHSRLGLLIDSA
+920 RHGRLSLLIDSA

-954 TDGASHPVTE
+954 TDETAHPVTE

-972 AEPKPIASIPQPA
+972 SDPATAGPEPIASGPRPA
-985 AEGLDTEILAFFVE
+985 VEGLDTEILAFFVE

-1008 GSGLRAWR
+1008 GNGLRAWR
-1016 ADPSDNGASQQL
+1016 ADPSDNGASQRL

-1045 HLCRLAHD
+1045 HLSRLAHD
-1053 MEDRVQ
+1053 MEDRVE

-1076 ESFDHLAL
+1076 ERFDHLAL

-1095 QPQPQSHAADPGAQT
+1095 QSQPRSDAADPGAQT
-1110 LAPALLSSDR
+1110 LAPDLLSSDR

-1125 VQTLELTPLSS
+1125 VQTLELRPLPS
-1136 RAAQLPDATSAPGG
+1136 RAAQLPDATPTPGG

-1157 TLLRIRAEVAD
+1157 ALLRIRAEVAD

-1174 GEISIAR
+1174 GEIGILR

-1191 ERGLSDLAA
+1191 ERGLSDLAV

-1231 ANFDPLEFDRYTRL
+1231 ADFDPLEFDRYTRL

-1270 EHTTAALAEQRRID
+1270 EHTAASLAEQRRID

-1310 RQAARESGKKVDLTI
+1310 RQAARESGKKVELTI

-1335 VIERM
+1335 VLERM
-1340 IAPLEHVLRNAVV
+1340 IGPLEHVLRNAVV

-1394 LDVGR
+1394 LDLAR

-1405 ARGLITLEQPLL
+1405 ARGLITPEQPLL
-1417 DEEAMQLIFSHGLST
+1417 DEELMQLIFSHGLST
-1432 AEEITGLSGRGVG
+1432 ADEITGLSGRGVG
-1445 MDIVMSELGAIGGR
+1445 MDIVMSELGTIGGR

-1473 FFLPVMLGITQ
+1473 FFLPVTLGITQ
-1484 ALLVRAGIDVFPI
+1484 AVLVRAGIDVFPI

-1503 QVVAGRSVH
+1503 QVLAGRSAH
-1512 DQAGRLRESIEHLGR
+1512 DQAGRQRESIEHLGH

-1562 IAVLV
+1562 VAVLV
-1567 DEVLGSRKIM
+1567 DEVLGSREIM

-1605 INPIEFARRGDRAI
+1605 INPIELARRGDLRAI
-1619 PAAGAARPVEASAR
+1619 PAAGAAHPAEASASPSFS
-1633 TPLVLVVDDS
+1633 TGGALVLVVDDS
-1643 LTVRKFTTRLLAR
+1643 LTVRKSTTRLLAR

-1670 LDKVR
+1670 LDQVS

-1702 DSRTAGIPII
+1702 DPRTASIPII

-1722 HQYAMDLGVRVYL
+1722 RQYAMDLGVRVYL

-1742 DLVTHIAHCTDR
+1742 DLVTHIARCTER

>member
-1 MINALW
+1 M
-7 SHDDPLKSLK
+7 
-17 TAVVSDLAAARH
+17 
-29 AIDGYEMATAGEG
+29 
-42 LRRLAGILDMA
+42 
-53 LLPMAQRFCDE
+53 
-64 IAELTLAAAAGAAGD
+64 
-79 PQAARRL
+79 
-86 AERAIRALRDYLD
+86 
-99 GISDGTGTNPM
+99 
-110 RFLPL
+110 
-115 LDEMAQARGVP
+115 
-126 PVSAHDLCSFDI
+126 
-138 PVDLAGPLGREAD
+138 
-151 TQEDLMVRLKREHE
+151 
-165 TYQRG
+165 
-170 LLRWFQGDAGGL
+170 
-182 AAMRGA
+182 
-188 LGGVLRTQP
+188 
-197 ASRRA
+197 
-202 LWWVASALV
+202 
-211 EGLQMA
+211 
-217 DTDTGPEVKKLC
+217 
-229 ARIEQELRRLRSGAA
+229 
-244 ESGSPL
+244 
-250 LCDVLYAI
+250 
-258 ATTCPDGP
+258 
-266 RAHEVSAWYGLDK
+266 
-279 VFPDAS
+279 
-285 GREVEVSAEGRSG
+285 
-298 HEAAQESLHAAR
+298 
-310 DALERF
+310 
-316 HDGTDGALD
+316 
-325 ECVGHVSEARRKLRP
+325 
-340 FSPGALTDLLDAI
+340 
-353 ANRAGSRASDQ
+353 
-364 TDRLALDLAE
+364 
-374 ALIIA
+374 
-379 DDACRRPLPSQTV
+379 
-392 TQFVT
+392 
-397 DYANELCFLGTAS
+397 
-410 RTHSIEIA
+410 
-418 DVLRMSDAAAP
+418 
-429 VATEILKRLRQAQH
+429 
-443 LLGNLSEETVKP
+443 SEETVKP

-461 GDSISQCASVFD
+461 GDSISQCASVFG
-473 MLGAVRAETLCALC
+473 MLGAVRAEMLCALC

-503 ETMIMIAEGISGL
+503 ETMTVIAEGISGL
-516 DLYCMALEQG
+516 DLYCTAREQG
-526 LADPERPLQAVF
+526 LADPERPLLAAF
-538 EHLGLADPGTPPARP
+538 EHLGLADPGTPPAGP
-553 QDLVEGPAFVNS
+553 QDLVEGPAFVDS
-565 GDPEPSENPSE
+565 
-576 VDAKLLS
+576 
-583 VFLEEALG
+583 
-591 VLRNM
+591 
-596 ERQLAA
+596 
-602 VRDDP
+602 
-607 SDVEALAELRRV
+607 
-619 FHTLTGSSR
+619 
-628 MVRLDDLGHV
+628 
-638 AHALEDTLD
+638 
-647 FALDQGRPATGGLVT
+647 
-662 LIELAYRRFGEWID
+662 
-676 ALGRDGRADIDQAEL
+676 
-691 LGLASRVRNGEET
+691 
-704 SILTPGACTMAA
+704 AA
-716 TGHAAAHAD
+716 TGHAATVVD
-725 VALPESA
+725 VALPGSA
-732 TLDASAEVVIGDAV
+732 TLEATGEVVIGDAV
-746 MSVALFE
+746 MSVTLFE

-773 STHGLCEIRPEFL
+773 SKHGLCEIRPEFL

-813 WLQALAEDPHPLTTG
+813 WLQALAQDPHPLTTG
-828 GRDVMWDAIAALGG
+828 SRDAMRDAITSLGG

-852 PEPNKLS
+852 PEPNELA
-859 ESAVLTARIDSLCA
+859 ESTVLMARIDSLCA
-873 AVADASELPTIEQPS
+873 AVADASELLTIEQPS

-901 VVEHEPPPAPVQAP
+901 VVGHEPPPAPVQVP
-915 EHASE
+915 ERASE
-920 RHSRLGLLIDSA
+920 RHGRLRLLIDSA

-954 TDGASHPVTE
+954 TDETSHPVTE

-972 AEPKPIASIPQPA
+972 SDPATAGPEPIASGPRPA
-985 AEGLDTEILAFFVE
+985 VEGLDTEILAFFVE

-1008 GSGLRAWR
+1008 GNGLRAWR
-1016 ADPSDNGASQQL
+1016 ADPSDNGASQRL

-1045 HLCRLAHD
+1045 HLSRLAHD
-1053 MEDRVQ
+1053 MEDRVE

-1076 ESFDHLAL
+1076 ERFDHLAL

-1090 KGQPV
+1090 KRQPV
-1095 QPQPQSHAADPGAQT
+1095 QSQPRSDAADPGAQT
-1110 LAPALLSSDR
+1110 LAPDLLSSDR

-1125 VQTLELTPLSS
+1125 VQTLELRPLPS
-1136 RAAQLPDATSAPGG
+1136 RAAQLPDATPTPGG

-1157 TLLRIRAEVAD
+1157 ALLRIRAEVAD

-1174 GEISIAR
+1174 GEIGIVR

-1191 ERGLSDLAA
+1191 ERGLSDLAV

-1231 ANFDPLEFDRYTRL
+1231 ADFDPLEFDRYTRL

-1270 EHTTAALAEQRRID
+1270 EHTTASLAEQRRID

-1310 RQAARESGKKVDLTI
+1310 RQAARESGKKVELTI

-1335 VIERM
+1335 VLERM
-1340 IAPLEHVLRNAVV
+1340 IGPLEHVLRNAVV

-1394 LDVGR
+1394 LDLAR

-1405 ARGLITLEQPLL
+1405 ARGLITPEQPLL
-1417 DEEAMQLIFSHGLST
+1417 DEELMQLIFSHGLST

-1473 FFLPVMLGITQ
+1473 FFLPVTLGITQ
-1484 ALLVRAGIDVFPI
+1484 AVLVRAGIDVFPI

-1503 QVVAGRSVH
+1503 QVLAGRSAH

-1562 IAVLV
+1562 VAVLV
-1567 DEVLGSRKIM
+1567 DEVLGSREIM

-1605 INPIEFARRGDRAI
+1605 INPIEFARRGDLRAI
-1619 PAAGAARPVEASAR
+1619 PAAGAAHPAEASASPSFS
-1633 TPLVLVVDDS
+1633 TGGALVLVVDDS

-1670 LDKVR
+1670 LDQVS

-1681 ILLDIEMPR
+1681 VLLDIEMPR

-1702 DSRTAGIPII
+1702 DPRTASIPII

-1722 HQYAMDLGVRVYL
+1722 RQYAMDLGVRVYL

-1742 DLVTHIAHCTDR
+1742 DLVTHIAHCTER

>member
-1 MINALW
+1 M
-7 SHDDPLKSLK
+7 
-17 TAVVSDLAAARH
+17 SDLAAARH
-29 AIDGYEMATAGEG
+29 LIDGYEMARAGEG

-53 LLPMAQRFCDE
+53 MLPMAQRFCDE
-64 IAELTLAAAAGAAGD
+64 IALLTLAAAAGAVGD
-79 PQAARRL
+79 PQAARGL
-86 AERAIRALRDYLD
+86 AEHAIRALSDYLN
-99 GISDGTGTNPM
+99 GISDGAGTNPT

-115 LDEMAQARGVP
+115 LGEMAKARGMP
-126 PVSAHDLCSFDI
+126 PVSAHDLCSFDM
-138 PVDLAGPLGREAD
+138 PVDLAGPLGRQAD
-151 TQEDLMVRLKREHE
+151 LLNLGQEDLVVRLKREHE

-170 LLRWFQGDAGGL
+170 LSRWFQGDAGGL
-182 AAMRGA
+182 ALMRGA
-188 LGGVLRTQP
+188 LGGVLCTQP

-211 EGLQMA
+211 EGLEMA
-217 DTDTGPEVKKLC
+217 HTDTGPEIKKLC
-229 ARIEQELRRLRSGAA
+229 ARVEQELRRLRSGAA

-258 ATTCPDGP
+258 ATTCPNGP
-266 RAHEVSAWYGLDK
+266 RAREVSEWYGLDK

-285 GREVEVSAEGRSG
+285 GREVEVSAEGRFG
-298 HEAAQESLHAAR
+298 REAVRGSLHAAR

-325 ECVGHVSEARRKLRP
+325 ECIGHVSEARCKLRP

-353 ANRAGSRASDQ
+353 ANSAGSRRSDQ

-379 DDACRRPLPSQTV
+379 LDVCRRPVLSETV
-392 TQFVT
+392 TRSVK
-397 DYANELCFLGTAS
+397 DYANELCSVGIAS
-410 RTHSIEIA
+410 KTHSIGIA
-418 DVLRMSDAAAP
+418 DALRMTDAAAP
-429 VATEILKRLRQAQH
+429 VATEILKRLRQAQR
-443 LLGNLSEETVKP
+443 LLGDSSQETVKP
-455 SEIDGL
+455 SDIDSL
-461 GDSISQCASVFD
+461 GDSISQCASIFG

-487 AARIAEVKA
+487 AVRIPEVKA
-496 ADWAASE
+496 ADWAASAE
-503 ETMIMIAEGISGL
+503 AMTVIAEGISGL
-516 DLYCMALEQG
+516 DLYCTALEQG
-526 LADPERPLQAVF
+526 LADPERPLLAVF
-538 EHLGLADPGTPPARP
+538 EHLGLADPGTRPAGP
-553 QDLVEGPAFVNS
+553 QDLVEGPAFVDP
-565 GDPEPSENPSE
+565 GDRGPSENPSE
-576 VDAKLLS
+576 VDAELLS

-591 VLRNM
+591 VLRNV

-602 VRDDP
+602 VRNDP
-607 SDVEALAELRRV
+607 SDAEVLGELRRG
-619 FHTLTGSSR
+619 FHRLTGSSH
-628 MVRLDDLGHV
+628 MAHLGDLGHV

-647 FALDQGRPATGGLVT
+647 FVLDKGRPATGALVT
-662 LIELAYRRFGEWID
+662 LLEVAHRRFGEWID
-676 ALGRDGRADIDQAEL
+676 ALGRDYRADIDQDEL
-691 LGLASRVRNGEET
+691 MGLASRVRNGGET
-704 SILTPGACTMAA
+704 SSLTQGACAMTA
-716 TGHAAAHAD
+716 TGHAAAD

-732 TLDASAEVVIGDAV
+732 TLEATADVVIGDAV

-762 HQTLKLESEHL
+762 HETLKLESEHL

-828 GRDVMWDAIAALGG
+828 GRDIMRDAIATLGG
-842 MIDAARRRQC
+842 MIDAAGRRQC
-852 PEPNKLS
+852 PEPNELS
-859 ESAVLTARIDSLCA
+859 KGAVLMARIDSLCA
-873 AVADASELPTIEQPS
+873 AVADASELLTVEQPS
-888 SPGSLGVHGEPAI
+888 SPGCLGVHGEPA
-901 VVEHEPPPAPVQAP
+901 VVVGHEPPAAPVQTP
-915 EHASE
+915 EHAPE
-920 RHSRLGLLIDSA
+920 RHSRLRSLMDSA
-932 QELLSNW
+932 QELLSDW
-939 STRRRPIAEPPALVA
+939 STRRIPIVEAEPPPLVA
-954 TDGASHPVTE
+954 TDEPSHEVTE
-964 IAVPDIVA
+964 IAVPDIVVADPA
-972 AEPKPIASIPQPA
+972 APGPEPIASDPEP
-985 AEGLDTEILAFFVE
+985 AEGFDTEILAFFVE

-1016 ADPSDNGASQQL
+1016 GDPSDNGASQQL

-1053 MEDRVQ
+1053 MEDRVE

-1076 ESFDHLAL
+1076 ERFDHLAL

-1095 QPQPQSHAADPGAQT
+1095 QSQPRSDAVDPGAQT
-1110 LAPALLSSDR
+1110 LASDLLPSDR
-1120 TSDAL
+1120 TSDDL
-1125 VQTLELTPLSS
+1125 VQTLELRPLSS
-1136 RAAQLPDATSAPGG
+1136 RAAQRPDATPVPGG

-1191 ERGLSDLAA
+1191 ERGLSDLAL
-1200 TTGRVREQLHEIAIQ
+1200 TTGRVREQLHEIGIQ

-1231 ANFDPLEFDRYTRL
+1231 TDFDPLEFDRYMRL

-1270 EHTTAALAEQRRID
+1270 EHTTASLAEQRRID

-1298 FSTITERLYRAV
+1298 FSTLTERLYRAV
-1310 RQAARESGKKVDLTI
+1310 RQAARESGKKVQLTI

-1366 KPEVGMVTVALR
+1366 KPEVGTVTVALR

-1385 LTVSDDGAG
+1385 LTVIDDGAG
-1394 LDVGR
+1394 LDVAR

-1405 ARGLITLEQPLL
+1405 ARGLITPEEPLL
-1417 DEEAMQLIFSHGLST
+1417 DEELMQLIFSHGLST

-1445 MDIVMSELGAIGGR
+1445 MDIVMRDFGAIGGR
-1459 VKVTSKRGKGAYFS
+1459 VKVTSKRGKGTYFS
-1473 FFLPVMLGITQ
+1473 FFLPVTLGITQ
-1484 ALLVRAGIDVFPI
+1484 ALLVRGGIDVFPI

-1503 QVVAGRSVH
+1503 QVLSGRSAY
-1512 DQAGRLRESIEHLGR
+1512 DQAGRLRESIEHLAR

-1542 ATAEG
+1542 AIAEG

-1555 LRAGDER
+1555 LRAGGER
-1562 IAVLV
+1562 VAVLV
-1567 DEVLGSRKIM
+1567 DEVLGSREIM

-1605 INPIEFARRGDRAI
+1605 INPIEFARRGDTRAI
-1619 PAAGAARPVEASAR
+1619 PAAGVAHPAEAGTR
-1633 TPLVLVVDDS
+1633 TALVLVVDDS
-1643 LTVRKFTTRLLAR
+1643 LTVRKSTTRLLAR

-1670 LDKVR
+1670 LDQVR

-1702 DSRTAGIPII
+1702 DPRTAGIPII

-1722 HQYAMDLGVRVYL
+1722 RQYAMDLGVRLYL
-1735 GKPYSER
+1735 GKPYSEG
-1742 DLVTHIAHCTDR
+1742 DLVAHIAHCTER

>member
-1 MINALW
+1 MINALR
-7 SHDDPLKSLK
+7 SRDDPLRSLK
-17 TAVVSDLAAARH
+17 TAIVSDLAAARH
-29 AIDGYEMATAGEG
+29 AIDGYEMARAGEG

-53 LLPMAQRFCDE
+53 MLPMAQRFCDE

-99 GISDGTGTNPM
+99 GICDGAGTNPM
-110 RFLPL
+110 RLLPL
-115 LDEMAQARGVP
+115 LGEMAQARGVP

-138 PVDLAGPLGREAD
+138 PVDLAGPLGREAQLLNLG
-151 TQEDLMVRLKREHE
+151 QEDLMVRLKRLHE

-182 AAMRGA
+182 VAMRGA

-217 DTDTGPEVKKLC
+217 NSDTGPEVQKLC
-229 ARIEQELRRLRSGAA
+229 ARVEQELRRLRSGAA

-266 RAHEVSAWYGLDK
+266 RAREVSAWYGLDK

-285 GREVEVSAEGRSG
+285 GREVEVSAGGRSG
-298 HEAAQESLHAAR
+298 HEAVRESVHAAR

-316 HDGTDGALD
+316 HEGTDGALD
-325 ECVGHVSEARRKLRP
+325 ECIDHVSEACRKLPP
-340 FSPGALTDLLDAI
+340 FSPGALTDLLNAI

-364 TDRLALDLAE
+364 TDRLASDLAE
-374 ALIIA
+374 ALIVA
-379 DDACRRPLPSQTV
+379 DDACRRPVLSETV
-392 TQFVT
+392 TQSVT
-397 DYANELCFLGTAS
+397 DYANALCLLGTTS
-410 RTHSIEIA
+410 RTHSIEMA
-418 DVLRMSDAAAP
+418 DALGMSDAAAP

-443 LLGNLSEETVKP
+443 LLLGDLSEETVKP

-461 GDSISQCASVFD
+461 GDSISQCASVFG
-473 MLGAVRAETLCALC
+473 MLGAVRAEMLCALC
-487 AARIAEVKA
+487 AARIAEAKA

-503 ETMIMIAEGISGL
+503 ETMTVIAEGISGL
-516 DLYCMALEQG
+516 DLYCTAREQG
-526 LADPERPLQAVF
+526 LADPERPLLAAF
-538 EHLGLADPGTPPARP
+538 EHLGLADLSPPPAGP
-553 QDLVEGPAFVNS
+553 QDLVERPAFVDS
-565 GDPEPSENPSE
+565 
-576 VDAKLLS
+576 
-583 VFLEEALG
+583 
-591 VLRNM
+591 
-596 ERQLAA
+596 
-602 VRDDP
+602 
-607 SDVEALAELRRV
+607 
-619 FHTLTGSSR
+619 
-628 MVRLDDLGHV
+628 
-638 AHALEDTLD
+638 
-647 FALDQGRPATGGLVT
+647 
-662 LIELAYRRFGEWID
+662 
-676 ALGRDGRADIDQAEL
+676 
-691 LGLASRVRNGEET
+691 
-704 SILTPGACTMAA
+704 AA
-716 TGHAAAHAD
+716 TGHAATVVD
-725 VALPESA
+725 VALPGSA
-732 TLDASAEVVIGDAV
+732 TLEATGEVVIGDAV
-746 MSVALFE
+746 MSVTLFE

-773 STHGLCEIRPEFL
+773 SKHGLCEIRPEFL

-813 WLQALAEDPHPLTTG
+813 WLQALAQDPHPLTTG
-828 GRDVMWDAIAALGG
+828 GRDAMRDAITSLGG

-852 PEPNKLS
+852 PEPNELA
-859 ESAVLTARIDSLCA
+859 ESTVLMARIDSLCA
-873 AVADASELPTIEQPS
+873 AVADASELLTIDQPS
-888 SPGSLGVHGEPAI
+888 SAGSLGVHGEPAM
-901 VVEHEPPPAPVQAP
+901 VVGHEPRPAPVQVREP
-915 EHASE
+915 ASE
-920 RHSRLGLLIDSA
+920 RHGRLHLLIDSA

-954 TDGASHPVTE
+954 TDDTSHPVTE

-972 AEPKPIASIPQPA
+972 VDPATAGAEPIASGPQPA

-1016 ADPSDNGASQQL
+1016 ADPGDNDASQQL

-1053 MEDRVQ
+1053 MEDRVE
-1059 ALVDHG
+1059 ALVNHG

-1076 ESFDHLAL
+1076 ERFDHLAL

-1095 QPQPQSHAADPGAQT
+1095 QSQPRSDAADPGAQT
-1110 LAPALLSSDR
+1110 LAPDLLSSDR

-1125 VQTLELTPLSS
+1125 IQTLEITPLSS
-1136 RAAQLPDATSAPGG
+1136 RAAPLPDATPTPGG

-1157 TLLRIRAEVAD
+1157 ALLRIRAEVAD

-1174 GEISIAR
+1174 GEISIVR

-1191 ERGLSDLAA
+1191 ERGLSDLAV

-1231 ANFDPLEFDRYTRL
+1231 ADFDPLEFDRYTRL

-1270 EHTTAALAEQRRID
+1270 EHTTASLAEQRRID

-1298 FSTITERLYRAV
+1298 FTTITERLYRAV

-1335 VIERM
+1335 VLERM
-1340 IAPLEHVLRNAVV
+1340 IGPLEHVLRNAVV

-1378 PEATEIR
+1378 PETTEIR

-1394 LDVGR
+1394 LDLAR

-1405 ARGLITLEQPLL
+1405 ARGLITPEQPLL
-1417 DEEAMQLIFSHGLST
+1417 DEELMQLIFSHGLST

-1445 MDIVMSELGAIGGR
+1445 MDIVISELGIIGGR

-1473 FFLPVMLGITQ
+1473 FFLPVTLGITQ

-1503 QVVAGRSVH
+1503 QVLAGRSAY
-1512 DQAGRLRESIEHLGR
+1512 DQTGRLRESIEHLGR

-1562 IAVLV
+1562 VAVLV
-1567 DEVLGSRKIM
+1567 DEVLGSREIM

-1605 INPIEFARRGDRAI
+1605 INPIEFARRGDIRAI
-1619 PAAGAARPVEASAR
+1619 PAVGAAHPAEASAR

-1643 LTVRKFTTRLLAR
+1643 LTVRKVTTRLLAR

-1670 LDKVR
+1670 LDQVR

-1702 DSRTAGIPII
+1702 DPRTAGIPII

-1722 HQYAMDLGVRVYL
+1722 RQYAMDLGVRVYL

-1742 DLVTHIAHCTDR
+1742 DLVTHIAHCTER

>member
-1 MINALW
+1 
-7 SHDDPLKSLK
+7 
-17 TAVVSDLAAARH
+17 
-29 AIDGYEMATAGEG
+29 
-42 LRRLAGILDMA
+42 
-53 LLPMAQRFCDE
+53 
-64 IAELTLAAAAGAAGD
+64 
-79 PQAARRL
+79 
-86 AERAIRALRDYLD
+86 
-99 GISDGTGTNPM
+99 
-110 RFLPL
+110 
-115 LDEMAQARGVP
+115 
-126 PVSAHDLCSFDI
+126 
-138 PVDLAGPLGREAD
+138 
-151 TQEDLMVRLKREHE
+151 
-165 TYQRG
+165 
-170 LLRWFQGDAGGL
+170 
-182 AAMRGA
+182 
-188 LGGVLRTQP
+188 
-197 ASRRA
+197 
-202 LWWVASALV
+202 
-211 EGLQMA
+211 
-217 DTDTGPEVKKLC
+217 
-229 ARIEQELRRLRSGAA
+229 
-244 ESGSPL
+244 
-250 LCDVLYAI
+250 
-258 ATTCPDGP
+258 
-266 RAHEVSAWYGLDK
+266 
-279 VFPDAS
+279 
-285 GREVEVSAEGRSG
+285 
-298 HEAAQESLHAAR
+298 
-310 DALERF
+310 
-316 HDGTDGALD
+316 
-325 ECVGHVSEARRKLRP
+325 
-340 FSPGALTDLLDAI
+340 
-353 ANRAGSRASDQ
+353 
-364 TDRLALDLAE
+364 
-374 ALIIA
+374 
-379 DDACRRPLPSQTV
+379 
-392 TQFVT
+392 
-397 DYANELCFLGTAS
+397 
-410 RTHSIEIA
+410 
-418 DVLRMSDAAAP
+418 
-429 VATEILKRLRQAQH
+429 
-443 LLGNLSEETVKP
+443 
-455 SEIDGL
+455 
-461 GDSISQCASVFD
+461 
-473 MLGAVRAETLCALC
+473 
-487 AARIAEVKA
+487 
-496 ADWAASE
+496 
-503 ETMIMIAEGISGL
+503 
-516 DLYCMALEQG
+516 
-526 LADPERPLQAVF
+526 
-538 EHLGLADPGTPPARP
+538 
-553 QDLVEGPAFVNS
+553 
-565 GDPEPSENPSE
+565 
-576 VDAKLLS
+576 
-583 VFLEEALG
+583 
-591 VLRNM
+591 M

-607 SDVEALAELRRV
+607 SDAEVLAELRRG
-619 FHTLTGSSR
+619 FHKLRGSSR
-628 MVRLDDLGHV
+628 MVHLADLGHV

-647 FALDQGRPATGGLVT
+647 FALDQGRPATGALVT
-662 LIELAYRRFGEWID
+662 LIELAHRRFGEWID
-676 ALGRDGRADIDQAEL
+676 ALGRDGRADIDHAEL
-691 LGLASRVRNGEET
+691 MGMASRVRNGEET
-704 SILTPGACTMAA
+704 SILTQGACAMAA
-716 TGHAAAHAD
+716 TGHAAEDAD

-732 TLDASAEVVIGDAV
+732 TLEASAEVVIGNAV
-746 MSVALFE
+746 MSVTLFE

-762 HQTLKLESEHL
+762 HETLNLESEHL
-773 STHGLCEIRPEFL
+773 STHSLCEIRPEFV

-813 WLQALAEDPHPLTTG
+813 WLQALAQDPHPLTTG
-828 GRDVMWDAIAALGG
+828 GRDVLRDAIAALGG

-852 PEPNKLS
+852 PEPNQLS
-859 ESAVLTARIDSLCA
+859 ESAVLMARIDSLCA
-873 AVADASELPTIEQPS
+873 AVADASELLTIEQPS

-901 VVEHEPPPAPVQAP
+901 VVEHEPPPAPVQVP

-920 RHSRLGLLIDSA
+920 RHSRLRLLIDSA

-939 STRRRPIAEPPALVA
+939 PTRRRPIAEPPALVA
-954 TDGASHPVTE
+954 TDEASHPVTE

-972 AEPKPIASIPQPA
+972 AEPEPITSRPQPA

-1076 ESFDHLAL
+1076 ERFDHLAL

-1090 KGQPV
+1090 KRQPV
-1095 QPQPQSHAADPGAQT
+1095 QPQPRSDAADPGAQT

-1136 RAAQLPDATSAPGG
+1136 RAAQLPDATLAPGG

-1191 ERGLSDLAA
+1191 ERGLSDLAV

-1270 EHTTAALAEQRRID
+1270 EHTTASLAEQRRID

-1298 FSTITERLYRAV
+1298 FSTITERLYHAV

-1394 LDVGR
+1394 LDVAR

-1405 ARGLITLEQPLL
+1405 TRGLITPEQTLL
-1417 DEEAMQLIFSHGLST
+1417 DEELMQLIFSHGLST

-1473 FFLPVMLGITQ
+1473 FFLPVTLGITQ

-1503 QVVAGRSVH
+1503 QVVAGRLAH
-1512 DQAGRLRESIEHLGR
+1512 DQVGRLRESIEHLGR
-1527 RYKVHYL
+1527 RYKVYYL

-1555 LRAGDER
+1555 LRAGDECV
-1562 IAVLV
+1562 AVLV
-1567 DEVLGSRKIM
+1567 DEVLGSREIM
-1577 VKDVGAQIGSVQGI
+1577 VKDVGAQIGWR
-1591 LGATVLGDG
+1591 AC
-1600 RGVLI
+1600 R
-1605 INPIEFARRGDRAI
+1605 ARH
-1619 PAAGAARPVEASAR
+1619 AR
-1633 TPLVLVVDDS
+1633 
-1643 LTVRKFTTRLLAR
+1643 
-1656 EGFRVATARDGVEA
+1656 
-1670 LDKVR
+1670 
-1675 VALPDV
+1675 
-1681 ILLDIEMPR
+1681 
-1690 MDGFELTRVLHS
+1690 
-1702 DSRTAGIPII
+1702 
-1712 MITSRTAEKH
+1712 
-1722 HQYAMDLGVRVYL
+1722 
-1735 GKPYSER
+1735 
-1742 DLVTHIAHCTDR
+1742 
-1754 RAA
+1754 